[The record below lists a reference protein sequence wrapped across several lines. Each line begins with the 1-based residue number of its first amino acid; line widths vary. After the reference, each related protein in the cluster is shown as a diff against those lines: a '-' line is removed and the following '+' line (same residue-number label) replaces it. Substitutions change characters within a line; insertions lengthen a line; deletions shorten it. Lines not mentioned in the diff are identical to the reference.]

1 MFCSCLLF
9 KTLYFSDFC
18 LTNFYLNIYRTGIN
32 KICRIG
38 RTLEAVDER
47 FEVIFSVPRETLPWQ
62 LILWTKSISFPYL
75 VVSINLLLY
84 SYLTSGYQN
93 ISSI

>member
-47 FEVIFSVPRETLPWQ
+47 FEVIFFGPSRDAAVATNFVDKIDLLP
-62 LILWTKSISFPYL
+62 LPC
-75 VVSINLLLY
+75 
-84 SYLTSGYQN
+84 
-93 ISSI
+93 SSHDIR